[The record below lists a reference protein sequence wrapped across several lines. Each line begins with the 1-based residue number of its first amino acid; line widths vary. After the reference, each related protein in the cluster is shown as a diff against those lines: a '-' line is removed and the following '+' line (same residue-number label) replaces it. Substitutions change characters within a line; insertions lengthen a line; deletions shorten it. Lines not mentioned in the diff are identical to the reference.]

1 MIGYVLP
8 SSQRTLAILIDHP
21 TAALSLLVEDP
32 SFDLVAGALERGPP
46 QPIEGRTFQLL
57 SGRELR
63 PGDDVRVRFDRR
75 VANTQLALIVTVTAV
90 VVAMLFGAWLLRRRL
105 VVAPAG
111 ADALAA
117 QIAVLDRDVAAQAD
131 VPPEARKRYESERA
145 RLKDALKRA
154 LANEVGARP
163 ES

>member
-1 MIGYVLP
+1 M
-8 SSQRTLAILIDHP
+8 
-21 TAALSLLVEDP
+21 
-32 SFDLVAGALERGPP
+32 
-46 QPIEGRTFQLL
+46 
-57 SGRELR
+57 
-63 PGDDVRVRFDRR
+63 
-75 VANTQLALIVTVTAV
+75 TVTAV